1 VGGAAVLP
9 CRLFQRQR
17 EAEKDG
23 GDEARDGC
31 AMNTDIRLSVD
42 FWDHP
47 KTVKLERRLGLEAVK
62 SLQIL
67 WLWAAVNRPD
77 GVLSGMDTEDVEI
90 AAKWAG
96 DDGVFAAAL
105 LALRWMSEEAG
116 TYVLYAWKER
126 NAWAAQSDNRSDK
139 ARLSRM
145 AKTHPHIY
153 HDLIERGVKGISRE
167 EYESLTTKQRTV
179 NDSLTV
185 AKVEPNASL
194 TPAPA
199 PAPSPAPTHKEGD
212 ETPPDKKAA
221 GDRITEQAGEVLD
234 YLNAKTGKRFKAL
247 GLIPA
252 RLRDGRTV
260 EECKRVIDIKVA
272 DRKFDRK
279 YLDHTTPFR
288 PDNFDKYLNQGGHC
302 APVDGGM
309 IYENGDDVGWEQD
322 PENKW
327 ARYADSDGSGVL
339 PESRPDNGK
348 VATG

>member
-1 VGGAAVLP
+1 
-9 CRLFQRQR
+9 
-17 EAEKDG
+17 
-23 GDEARDGC
+23 
-31 AMNTDIRLSVD
+31 MNTDIRLSVD

-126 NAWAAQSDNRSDK
+126 NAWAAQSDSRSDK

-145 AKTHPHIY
+145 AKTHPQIY
-153 HDLIERGVKGISRE
+153 QSLIERGVKGVSKDD
-167 EYESLTTKQRTV
+167 YESLTTKQRTV
-179 NDSLTV
+179 NDSLTNV
-185 AKVEPNASL
+185 QGEPNASL

-199 PAPSPAPTHKEGD
+199 PAPSPAPTHKEGG
-212 ETPPDKKAA
+212 EAPPYNKAT

-234 YLNAKTGKRFKAL
+234 YLNAKTGKRFKTL

-260 EECKRVIDIKVA
+260 DECKRVIDIKVA

-288 PDNFDKYLNQGGHC
+288 PDNFDKYLNQGG
-302 APVDGGM
+302 AVPPVDGGM
-309 IYENGDDVGWEQD
+309 IYEDADGAGWQQD
-322 PENKW
+322 PDNKW
-327 ARYADSDGSGVL
+327 ARHADSTGSREMHD
-339 PESRPDNGK
+339 PRSNNGQ